1 MYTQFPANE
10 RERLN
15 EALKI
20 IQSQKTT
27 SEDYQKAVV
36 SALGVLNNAH
46 AYDGQKL
53 EWARETISAYTEI
66 GKTLVARLGEQL
78 VGEKELRKAL
88 IESIRRQRYT
98 VSGTDTFEGYENVD
112 EDTTGKDL
120 VQFISSA
127 LEDYSEL
134 LQVMKGREISDG
146 EGLEKAL
153 HERDK
158 LLLQAEEFDR
168 KL

>member
-15 EALKI
+15 EALKA
-20 IQSQKTT
+20 IQSPKTA
-27 SEDYQKAVV
+27 SDDYQKAVV
-36 SALGVLNNAH
+36 SALDVLNNSH

-53 EWARETISAYTEI
+53 DWARETISAYTEI
-66 GKTLVARLGEQL
+66 GKTLVARLGSIQI
-78 VGEKELRKAL
+78 GKNELRESLVKA
-88 IESIRRQRYT
+88 IRTQRYT

-112 EDTTGKDL
+112 EDATGKDL

-127 LEDYSEL
+127 LKDYSEVM
-134 LQVMKGREISDG
+134 QVMKGREISDG

-158 LLLQAEEFDR
+158 LLMQSEEFDR